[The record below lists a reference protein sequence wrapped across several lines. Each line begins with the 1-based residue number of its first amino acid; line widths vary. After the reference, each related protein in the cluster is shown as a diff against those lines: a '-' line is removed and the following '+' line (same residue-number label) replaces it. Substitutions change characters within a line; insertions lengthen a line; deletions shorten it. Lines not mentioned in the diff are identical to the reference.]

1 MSSDPRRGF
10 FSGMGNNTP
19 PESIKTKKEQVKTYF
34 EPQYDPLDDLDEQ
47 GRSAVDAA
55 PIKQKQ
61 KVMDEQF
68 DRMGIY
74 PKLMR
79 SLKSSFYGSKR

>member
-1 MSSDPRRGF
+1 MSDPRRGF
-10 FSGMGNNTP
+10 FSGMGNNKA
-19 PESIKTKKEQVKTYF
+19 PETFKSKKQQVKGYF
-34 EPQYDPLDDLDEQ
+34 EPQYDPIDDLDEQ